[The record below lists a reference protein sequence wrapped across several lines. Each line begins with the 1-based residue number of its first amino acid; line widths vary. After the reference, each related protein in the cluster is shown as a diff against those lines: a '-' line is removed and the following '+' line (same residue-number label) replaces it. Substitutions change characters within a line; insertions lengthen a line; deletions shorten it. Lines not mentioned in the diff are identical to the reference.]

1 MELEVIIRDI
11 VRSEIEAAIG
21 SDGSNWADPE
31 LITIAETA
39 AAAGCGKDVINA
51 LIKDAPANGFP
62 VIHLGPKTIRID
74 KRRLA
79 QWLSRGGLEVKV

>member
-11 VRSEIEAAIG
+11 VRSEIAAAIG

-79 QWLSRGGLEVKV
+79 QWLSRGGLGVKI

>member
-11 VRSEIEAAIG
+11 VRSEIAAAIG

>member
-21 SDGSNWADPE
+21 PNGPSCADPE

-79 QWLSRGGLEVKV
+79 QWLSRGGLVVRV

>member
-11 VRSEIEAAIG
+11 VRSEIAAAIG

-51 LIKDAPANGFP
+51 LIADAQKNGFP

-79 QWLSRGGLEVKV
+79 QWLGRGGLRTAV

>member
-11 VRSEIEAAIG
+11 VRSEIAAAIG

-74 KRRLA
+74 KRRLT
-79 QWLSRGGLEVKV
+79 QWLGRGGLGVRA

>member
-1 MELEVIIRDI
+1 MELEAIIKNI
-11 VRSEIEAAIG
+11 VKAEIAAAIG

-31 LITIAETA
+31 LVTIAATA
-39 AAAGCGKDVINA
+39 EAVGCGKDVINA

-74 KRRLA
+74 KRRLT
-79 QWLSRGGLEVKV
+79 QWLSRGGLGVRA